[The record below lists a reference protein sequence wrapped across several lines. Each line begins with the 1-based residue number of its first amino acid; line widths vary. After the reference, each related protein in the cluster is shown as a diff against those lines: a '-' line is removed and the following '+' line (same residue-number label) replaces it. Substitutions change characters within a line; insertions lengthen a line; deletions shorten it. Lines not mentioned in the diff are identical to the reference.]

1 MNSISKLIR
10 KQFALS
16 RLLTIDIPNT
26 SKYKCA
32 RSWSM
37 AFIIKKKT
45 LFGNYLKHA
54 EQLLY

>member
-16 RLLTIDIPNT
+16 RLLTIPNT

-32 RSWSM
+32 WSWSM

-45 LFGNYLKHA
+45 LFGNYFKHA